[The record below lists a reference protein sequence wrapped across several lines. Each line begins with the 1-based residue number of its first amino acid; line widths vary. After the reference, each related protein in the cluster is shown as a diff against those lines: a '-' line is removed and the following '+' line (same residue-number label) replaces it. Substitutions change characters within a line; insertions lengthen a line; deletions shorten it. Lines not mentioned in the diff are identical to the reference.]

1 MPEQRGMGKGQC
13 IHAIT
18 GTGGLR
24 DIGILVLDL
33 RIRWRRRWSHHTQPI
48 YLLEKDQVWI
58 LEISRAPGPV

>member
-24 DIGILVLDL
+24 DTAILVLGL
-33 RIRWRRRWSHHTQPI
+33 GIRSVSGGGHNTHSQFNSR
-48 YLLEKDQVWI
+48 KDTKYA
-58 LEISRAPGPV
+58 L